1 MSNNTEMMKALNTE
15 ISQLE
20 KDIRVQKLNNEIKRL
35 ERVIQLKEEIARHEA
50 FLSHAKREICDQE
63 TLDRRT
69 DLLLVNIAAEFNR
82 INSITKAGII
92 MTTEV
97 IDYVLWIKFSRED
110 VEKCLQIPLPTVGKN
125 GIEFLKNNDVV
136 RVLCDF
142 WLEREQK
149 KMNFHQIVESLLC
162 EDVNVIIP
170 SQMSGSPMVHKIV
183 KSFDRDRVVYM
194 VSETQRLLNSV
205 INIMPLHETDMNS
218 WAMNHRLIII
228 DPVFEY
234 ISDPNEKLEYQ
245 VDKNKR
251 YYGKFG
257 WTAIGLSDG
266 VLSDKNYLMTTDLR
280 DITPFGQY
288 HNPQRNLYST
298 LGMKGDELPN
308 IRSESIQKLV
318 EKGIDR
324 KGWNMVTA
332 IIDTVLNFEDQI
344 LADNRHR
351 GLSHTVTK
359 RFAIYGDHI
368 LAKAGKEV
376 RTGDVLGFSKD
387 GQPVMMDMRCDEA
400 KITKVNRTVTDLNG
414 EQIKLVVVTVKG
426 KRFLRD
432 GSKFS
437 NLHGNKGIIRFMDL
451 GHQVD
456 PRTGEEVQIDVM
468 MSGTSINK
476 RKNFGQILEALANN
490 LNEGNVPIVVKD
502 DILVEKSKLEAA
514 LESKGFPKDGTSMID
529 TYFGESQAIVG
540 KMFWGV
546 TKDPE
551 DQLWEEDRTELTNNR
566 ELRTSG
572 LKFSHVEMKAL
583 TTRFGQGNPLL
594 EEIMSYSQG
603 VSMLQDG
610 IDILRS
616 AKGEIDAGIPVIDAK
631 DVACVDTTQ
640 GIFHDLANIKGT
652 IVDDEYMPEGFI
664 LRIPS
669 YFQAIVDKE
678 DAESYTMGLP
688 QEILDPGQKIEYIYN
703 TIFIPN
709 ALSRRCWRH
718 PSGKWGLNTVGLYV
732 NHIVIASHKF
742 IETGDVNDQNELM
755 RAVTRYFQNVSRMM
769 GGKNGEL
776 STYGMAVRYP
786 YSSRATAAL
795 ADNEDDYPTEL
806 KHCVVDNLPKNT
818 IEIHSDMARALKVKT
833 GDVVLVERFPC
844 LGFMSIRPQYVRVTN
859 DPQCKYVIRVSG
871 NSLTSENLDFDG
883 DSLFIASF
891 HNPASIELL
900 RKEMREPNDLCN
912 RIIESMNAKKVPKHR
927 EMTLDDFQICKFPKP
942 TNEEHA
948 ELVRKATGVKSH
960 TGPVIALAYN
970 LMRIVERCVP
980 YTEAESHVHLEVLLD
995 FLGNTVFRQKH
1006 GIKSLQEEATDAIC
1020 VADTEKM
1027 VGLGFDREASQLLC
1041 DLILL
1046 EAASLRIWDLVSF
1059 HQAAKEGR
1067 GSKIIN
1073 FIVRR
1078 KNKIYFASRALL
1090 GPFNLLDHL
1099 RSAPLDLPSFMLF
1112 RILKSKREDVEDVLD
1127 RIKAKKIKVRN
1138 VLTTENMRAAYEE
1151 LAAYIDKI
1159 LIKGD

>member
-1 MSNNTEMMKALNTE
+1 MSNNAERMKALNTE
-15 ISQLE
+15 VSQLE
-20 KDIRVQKLNNEIKRL
+20 EDIRIQKLDNEVKKL
-35 ERVIQLKEEIARHEA
+35 ERVIHLKKEIAEHEA
-50 FLSHAKREICDQE
+50 FLSNTKREICDQKD
-63 TLDRRT
+63 LDRCTIQLTTNVRT
-69 DLLLVNIAAEFNR
+69 EFNR
-82 INSITKAGII
+82 INTIAKAGIDMDI
-92 MTTEV
+92 EM
-97 IDYVLWIKFSRED
+97 IDHVLWIKFRRGD
-110 VEKCLQIPLPTVGKN
+110 TEKCLQIPLPTVGKN
-125 GIEFLKNNDVV
+125 GIKFLKNNDVV

-142 WLEREQK
+142 WLEQEQK

-162 EDVNVIIP
+162 EDVNIIMP
-170 SQMSGSPMVHKIV
+170 LQRSGSPMIHKIV

-194 VSETQRLLNSV
+194 VSETQRLINDV
-205 INIMPLHETDMNS
+205 MNIMPLHETDMNS
-218 WAMNHRLIII
+218 WAMNHRIIII
-228 DPVFEY
+228 DPVFDH
-234 ISDPNEKLEYQ
+234 IADPNEKLEYQ
-245 VDKNKR
+245 VDKNRK
-251 YYGKFG
+251 YYAKFG

-266 VLSDKNYLMTTDLR
+266 VLANKNYLLTTDLR
-280 DITPFGQY
+280 DMTPFGQY

-308 IRSESIQKLV
+308 IRSESMQKLI
-318 EKGIDR
+318 KRGIGR
-324 KGWNMVTA
+324 KGWNMVTT
-332 IIDTVLNFEDQI
+332 IVDTALNFEDQI
-344 LADNRHR
+344 LVDNRHR

-368 LAKAGKEV
+368 LAKAGREV

-387 GQPVMMDMRCDEA
+387 GQPVMMSMRCDEA
-400 KITKVNRTVTDLNG
+400 KITKINRTVTDLNG
-414 EQIKLVVVTVKG
+414 EQIKLIVVTAKG

-437 NLHGNKGIIRFMDL
+437 NLHGNKGIIKFVDL
-451 GHQVD
+451 GHAVD
-456 PRTGEEVQIDVM
+456 PRNSECIPIDVM
-468 MSGTSINK
+468 VSAKSVNK
-476 RKNFGQILEALANN
+476 RKNFGQILEAIANN
-490 LNEGNVPIVVKD
+490 LNGGNVPIVVKD
-502 DILVEKSKLEAA
+502 DFVVEKFKLKASLKA
-514 LESKGFPKDGTSMID
+514 KGFPEDGTSMID
-529 TYFGESQAIVG
+529 TYFGEAQAIVG

-551 DQLWEEDRTELTNNR
+551 DQLWEEDRTGLTNNR

-594 EEIMSYSQG
+594 KEILSYSQG

-610 IDILRS
+610 INILRS

-631 DVACVDTTQ
+631 DVSYVDITS
-640 GIFHDLANIKGT
+640 GIFHDLVDIKGT
-652 IVDDEYMPEGFI
+652 IVDDEYMPEGFT

-678 DAESYTMGLP
+678 DADLYTMGLP
-688 QEILDPGQKIEYIYN
+688 QEILDPDYKIEYIYN

-732 NHIVIASHKF
+732 NHIVMASHKF
-742 IETGDVNDQNELM
+742 IETEDVNDQNELM
-755 RAVTRYFQNVSRMM
+755 RAVTRYFQNVSKMM

-786 YSSRATAAL
+786 HSSKAVAAL
-795 ADNEDDYPTEL
+795 ADNEDDYPDEL

-818 IEIHSDMARALKVKT
+818 IEIHREMAKDLKVKT
-833 GDVVLVERFPC
+833 GDVVLAERFPC
-844 LGFMSIRPQYVRVTN
+844 LGFMSIRPQYIRVTD
-859 DPQCKYVIRVSG
+859 DPQCKYVIRASS

-883 DSLFIASF
+883 DNLFLASF

-900 RKEMREPNDLCN
+900 REEMKNPNDICN
-912 RIIESMNAKKVPKHR
+912 RIIESMNAKKVPEYR
-927 EMTLDDFQICKFPKP
+927 EMTLDDFQICNFPKP
-942 TNEEHA
+942 TNDEHA

-970 LMRIVERCVP
+970 LMRIVERSVP
-980 YTEAESHVHLEVLLD
+980 YTEVESHVHLEVLLD

-1020 VADTEKM
+1020 VADVEKM
-1027 VGLGFDREASQLLC
+1027 VNLGFDREASQLLC

-1046 EAASLRIWDLVSF
+1046 EAASLRILDLKSF
-1059 HQAAKEGR
+1059 HQTAKEGK

-1090 GPFNLLDHL
+1090 GPFNLLNHL

-1112 RILKSKREDVEDVLD
+1112 KILRSKREGVEDVLD

-1159 LIKGD
+1159 LIK

>member
-1 MSNNTEMMKALNTE
+1 MSNTTERMKALDTE

-20 KDIRVQKLNNEIKRL
+20 KDIEAQKQDNELSRTEKI
-35 ERVIQLKEEIARHEA
+35 VHLKEEISRYEA

-69 DLLLVNIAAEFNR
+69 NQLIVNVAAEFNR
-82 INSITKAGII
+82 INSITKAGIV
-92 MTTEV
+92 MTIEV
-97 IDYVLWIKFSRED
+97 IDHVMWITFQRGD
-110 VEKCLQIPLPTVGKN
+110 TEKCLQIPLPIANKN

-149 KMNFHQIVESLLC
+149 KTNFHQIIESLLC

-170 SQMSGSPMVHKIV
+170 LQMSGSPMIHKIV

-194 VSETQRLLNSV
+194 VSETQRLLNSI

-228 DPVFEY
+228 DPTFEN

-245 VDKNKR
+245 VNKNKK
-251 YYGKFG
+251 YYEQFG

-280 DITPFGQY
+280 DLTPFGQY

-308 IRSESIQKLV
+308 IRSESMQKLID
-318 EKGIDR
+318 KGIGR

-332 IIDTVLNFEDQI
+332 IVDTALNFEDQI
-344 LADNRHR
+344 LVDNRHR
-351 GLSHTVTK
+351 GVSHLVTK

-387 GQPVMMDMRCDEA
+387 GKPVMMSLRCDEA
-400 KITKVNRTVTDLNG
+400 KIIRVNRTVTDLAG
-414 EQIKLVVVTVKG
+414 EQVKLVVVTVRG

-451 GHQVD
+451 GYQVD

-490 LNEGNVPIVVKD
+490 LNEGNIPIVVKD
-502 DILVEKSKLEAA
+502 DILMEKSKLKASLKA
-514 LESKGFPKDGTSMID
+514 KGLPEDGTSMIH
-529 TYFGESQAIVG
+529 TYFGEAQAIVG
-540 KMFWGV
+540 EMFWGV

-551 DQLWEEDRTELTNNR
+551 DQLWEEDRTGLTNNR

-594 EEIMSYSQG
+594 KEILSYSQG

-610 IDILRS
+610 INIIRS
-616 AKGEIDAGIPVIDAK
+616 AKGEIDADIPVIDAK
-631 DVACVDTTQ
+631 DVRCVDITQ
-640 GIFHDLANIKGT
+640 GIFHELANIKGT
-652 IVDDEYMPEGFI
+652 IVDDEYMPEGFA

-678 DAESYTMGLP
+678 DAELYTMGLP
-688 QEILDPGQKIEYIYN
+688 QEILDPDQKIEYMYN

-742 IETGDVNDQNELM
+742 METGDVNDQNELM
-755 RAVTRYFQNVSRMM
+755 RAVTRYFQNVSKMM

-806 KHCVVDNLPKNT
+806 KYCVVDNLPRDT
-818 IEIHSDMARALKVKT
+818 IEIHSDMARGLKVKT
-833 GDVVLVERFPC
+833 GDVVLAERFPC
-844 LGFMSIRPQYVRVTN
+844 LGFMSIRPQYVRITS

-883 DSLFIASF
+883 DSLFVASF

-912 RIIESMNAKKVPKHR
+912 RIIKSMNAKKTPEYR
-927 EMTLDDFQICKFPKP
+927 EMTLDDFQMCRFPKP

-970 LMRIVERCVP
+970 LMRIVERSVP
-980 YTEAESHVHLEVLLD
+980 YTKIKDHVHLEVLLD
-995 FLGNTVFRQKH
+995 FLGNTVFKQKH

-1020 VADTEKM
+1020 VADVEKM
-1027 VGLGFDREASQLLC
+1027 VGLGFDRDTSQLLC
-1041 DLILL
+1041 DLIRK
-1046 EAASLRIWDLVSF
+1046 EAASLKIRDLVSF

-1090 GPFNLLDHL
+1090 GPFELLNHL
-1099 RSAPLDLPSFMLF
+1099 RSIPLDLPSFMLS
-1112 RILKSKREDVEDVLD
+1112 RILRSEREGVEDVLD
-1127 RIKAKKIKVRN
+1127 RIKAKKMKVRN

-1159 LIKGD
+1159 LTK